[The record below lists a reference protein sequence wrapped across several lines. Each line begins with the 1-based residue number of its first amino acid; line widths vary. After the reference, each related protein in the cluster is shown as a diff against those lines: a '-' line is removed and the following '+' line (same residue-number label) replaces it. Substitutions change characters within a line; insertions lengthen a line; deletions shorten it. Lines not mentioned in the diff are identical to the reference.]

1 MTRLQLALL
10 LVFASAIPAAAT
22 AQSSALVFGRVLAD
36 SARPIS
42 GADVSIPALAR
53 DTRTDSA
60 GRFRF
65 SALPAGRHLI
75 QIRALGYQPRF
86 AIAQLAAG
94 DTASGDIQLSRTA
107 TTLDTVV
114 VRAESPAFFGYRDFE
129 RRRKTGMG
137 HYLTYSQL
145 ERQRDRRL
153 SDVLRMIPGVRLA
166 PMRRGIGY
174 VAVSRAG
181 CPMDIYLDGLLVSG
195 RRARITMNIDD
206 FMVNELGAVEVYNG
220 PAETPAEF
228 STMEGAGCG
237 AIVMWTRLR

>member
-1 MTRLQLALL
+1 MTRLQRALL
-10 LVFASAIPAAAT
+10 LALASATPVAAA
-22 AQSSALVFGRVLAD
+22 AQSNALVFGRVLAD

-42 GADVSIPALAR
+42 GADVSIPALER

-65 SALPAGRHLI
+65 TALPAGRHLI
-75 QIRALGYQPRF
+75 QIRALGYQPRY
-86 AIAQLAAG
+86 AIRQVGAG

-114 VRAESPAFFGYRDFE
+114 VRAESPAFFGYREFE
-129 RRRKTGMG
+129 RRRKTGIG

-145 ERQRDRRL
+145 EKQRNRRL

-166 PMRRGIGY
+166 PLPRGFGY
-174 VAVSRAG
+174 VALSRSG
-181 CPMDIYLDGLLVSG
+181 CPMDIYLDGLQVSG
-195 RRARITMNIDD
+195 RQVRITMSIDD
-206 FMVNELGAVEVYNG
+206 FNVTELGAVEVYSG

-228 STMEGAGCG
+228 SSMSGCG
-237 AIVMWTRLR
+237 AIVLWTRLR

>member
-1 MTRLQLALL
+1 MTRLQRALL
-10 LVFASAIPAAAT
+10 LVLASASPSVAAA
-22 AQSSALVFGRVLAD
+22 QSNALVFGRVLAD

-42 GADVSIPALAR
+42 GADVSIPALER

-65 SALPAGRHLI
+65 NALPAGRHLI
-75 QIRALGYQPRF
+75 QIRALGYQPRY

-94 DTASGDIQLSRTA
+94 DTASGDIQLSRTS

-129 RRRKTGMG
+129 RRRKVGMG

-145 ERQRDRRL
+145 EKQRNRRL

-166 PMRRGIGY
+166 PMRRGLGY
-174 VAVSRAG
+174 VAVSRSG

-195 RRARITMNIDD
+195 KQARITMSIDD
-206 FMVNELGAVEVYNG
+206 FTMNDLGAVEVYSG

-228 STMEGAGCG
+228 SSMSGCG
-237 AIVMWTRLR
+237 TIVLWTRLR